1 MARTRTTAASNCGP
15 VDRGIIAITAAIAAI
30 ALAGAA
36 MGIVKLQSS
45 GGAGKAIPGLTAAPS
60 GGAFG
65 LGEAAPTSFGV
76 VAITHVERIAGLTAK
91 QVNGVTHVQDF
102 VSSDQMTVNLA
113 FTVTSNRT
121 KETATFDATRF
132 SLRLPGGREIVP
144 TRSSVGPL
152 TLQPDASV
160 TGRVSFVAP
169 RTTKALQV
177 AYRGTPASAPVVI
190 ALGSGAAVREDDAPS
205 TAPSDDKGHGSHGK

>member
-1 MARTRTTAASNCGP
+1 MAGTRTASTPSRNP

-36 MGIVKLQSS
+36 MGIARLQSS
-45 GGAGKAIPGLTAAPS
+45 GAVGEASAGLTAGPP
-60 GGAFG
+60 GGVFG

-102 VSSDQMTVNLA
+102 VSGRQMTVNLA
-113 FTVTSNRT
+113 FTVTSRRT

-169 RTTKALQV
+169 RTAKALRV
-177 AYRGTPASAPVVI
+177 TYRETHGTAPVVI
-190 ALGSGAAVREDDAPS
+190 ALGSGTAVRENDAPA
-205 TAPSDDKGHGSHGK
+205 TAPSDDKGHGPHGK